1 MARFAAV
8 PISEKYPEGRKPLSE
23 EREELRDAEEEAYT
37 AAMPAKAL
45 DKVRKKRNILLVETD
60 HFALSDQT
68 LTDNM
73 KTYRQE
79 LRDITEGL
87 DTVEKCEDV
96 TWPDAP

>member
-1 MARFAAV
+1 MSKKFTLDLTTGKGVESDLTTDEQKILDDESKAYADAAPARA
-8 PISEKYPEGRKPLSE
+8 L
-23 EREELRDAEEEAYT
+23 ERLRE
-37 AAMPAKAL
+37 
-45 DKVRKKRNILLVETD
+45 KRNILLVETD

-87 DTVEKCEDV
+87 DTVKKCQDV

>member
-1 MARFAAV
+1 MSKKLVLNLATN
-8 PISEKYPEGRKPLSE
+8 SSE
-23 EREELRDAEEEAYT
+23 EKNLTTNEQKIFDDKTKAFDDAAPARALERLRE
-37 AAMPAKAL
+37 
-45 DKVRKKRNILLVETD
+45 KRNILLVETD

-87 DTVEKCEDV
+87 DTVKKCQDV